1 MAVMVAGG
9 GPSRLAFRTRHL
21 VLRALRP
28 RATAVPGPAP
38 RVRCASSGTA
48 PPLAHEVDRFG
59 GILVASDGLPPDP
72 AEFGARLASSMAGWR
87 AEGRRGLW
95 LKLPAERAALLPA
108 ALAQG
113 LELHHA
119 EKGYVM
125 CNAWL
130 PEGEGPSPLP
140 ANASHQVGVG
150 AFVLNRAGDRVL
162 MVCERHG
169 PASGKR
175 DGQDLWKLPTGLLA
189 AGEDIAAGAER
200 EVEEETGVRAEFQ
213 SVVGV
218 RHAHGAAFGKSDLY
232 FLCALRLREGATEDI
247 RMQDSELRG
256 ARWSTLADF
265 VDNPAVRKE
274 SYVARLNAACADFMQ
289 GHYAGLAAET
299 WARGTSST
307 GDVTVFT
314 AVGLSHL
321 PPPHGRGQGRG

>member
-1 MAVMVAGG
+1 M
-9 GPSRLAFRTRHL
+9 
-21 VLRALRP
+21 
-28 RATAVPGPAP
+28 
-38 RVRCASSGTA
+38 
-48 PPLAHEVDRFG
+48 LAHEVDRFG
-59 GILVASDGLPPDP
+59 GILVAPEGLPREPT
-72 AEFGARLASSMAGWR
+72 EFGAQLASSMAAWR

-95 LKLPAERAALLPA
+95 LKLPADRASLLPA
-108 ALAQG
+108 ALEAG
-113 LELHHA
+113 MELHHA

-130 PEGEGPSPLP
+130 PQGEGPSPLP

-175 DGQDLWKLPTGLLA
+175 DGRDLWKLPTGLLA
-189 AGEDIAAGAER
+189 AGEDIAAGCVR
-200 EVEEETGVRAEFQ
+200 EVEEETGIQAEFQ

-232 FLCALRLREGATEDI
+232 FLCALRLRDGTSEEI

-256 ARWSTLADF
+256 ARWSTLSEF
-265 VDNPAVRKE
+265 IDNPAVRKE
-274 SYVARLNAACADFMQ
+274 SYVARLNTACADYMR
-289 GHYAGLAAET
+289 GHYAGLSAEQ
-299 WARGTSST
+299 WVKGTLST
-307 GDVTVFT
+307 GPPVTVFA

-321 PPPHGRGQGRG
+321 PSKD